1 VATTPADLDE
11 GMSRV
16 AQTTNRT
23 WQMASIANQRLWVS
37 SKPGTSPAG
46 EGPVLAVR
54 GDEGTTEYLVCDT
67 TPEASENL
75 VWVSAQNVA
84 SASIRAPR
92 ATTSLANQ
100 RLWMKST
107 RGTNPPAEGPV
118 LAVASDEHTT
128 EYLVCDTS
136 EDGGDKLVWVD
147 AENVDRAW
155 IKKPPASKLP
165 TPKVTAAGAS
175 GVAGGAASV
184 GIIAALESWGVDL
197 GPEAAAA
204 ISTLATAFSAF
215 AGGYLRRDPNALGTP
230 AAASAS
236 DASAAGQPAAA
247 SPH

>member
-1 VATTPADLDE
+1 
-11 GMSRV
+11 
-16 AQTTNRT
+16 
-23 WQMASIANQRLWVS
+23 MASIANQRLWVK

-46 EGPVLAVR
+46 AGPVLAVR
-54 GDEGTTEYLVCDT
+54 GDDDTTEYLVCDT
-67 TPEASENL
+67 TSEGSENL
-75 VWVSAQNVA
+75 VWVSDENVA

-100 RLWMKST
+100 RLWIRST
-107 RGTNPPAEGPV
+107 RGTSPAAEGPV
-118 LAVASDEHTT
+118 LAVASDEQTT
-128 EYLVCDTS
+128 EYLVCDAS

-147 AENVDRAW
+147 AENVERAW

-165 TPKVTAAGAS
+165 TPKVAAAGAG

-184 GIIAALESWGVDL
+184 GVIAALESWGVDL

-204 ISTLATAFSAF
+204 ISTLATALSAF

-236 DASAAGQPAAA
+236 EASAAGQPAAA